1 MTETTLDLNRDSIA
15 DAFRNLQDQICE
27 ALEQFDEKGLFRQDL
42 WRRDAGGG
50 GRTRLIENANIL
62 EKGGVNFSAVH
73 GPMPEKIAAAL
84 NLSAGEFFATGVSI
98 VLHPFNPWVPI
109 IHMNVRYFEMSNGTW
124 WFGGGIDLTPH
135 YAVPEDAV
143 FFHRSLKSVC
153 DSYNPDYFHRFKTW
167 ADDYFFIR
175 HRQETRGIG
184 GIFFDRLDGSNGQT
198 RKERFAFVLELGQN
212 FVPIYTELMR
222 RHKDRSYGKREKSWQ
237 EHRRGRYVE
246 FNLVYDKGTKF
257 GLDTDG
263 RAESILMSLPPLAR
277 WTYDHKPEHDPE
289 ALRTQSLLIKGIDWE
304 AGMPEGMVSGLL
316 AG

>member
-1 MTETTLDLNRDSIA
+1 MPTNALPPNRDTIA
-15 DAFRNLQDQICE
+15 DAFRTLQDQICE
-27 ALEQFDEKGLFRQDL
+27 GLEQFDEKGLFRQDL

-135 YAVPEDAV
+135 YVVPEDAV
-143 FFHRSLKSVC
+143 FFHQSLKNVC
-153 DSYNPDYFHRFKTW
+153 DHHDPEYFGRFKTW
-167 ADDYFFIR
+167 ADDYFYIR

-184 GIFFDRLDGSNGQT
+184 GIFFDRLDGANHQT
-198 RKERFAFVLELGQN
+198 REQRFAFVLEVGQN

-222 RHKDRSYGKREKSWQ
+222 RHKDRSYGNLEKSWQ

-277 WTYDHKPEHDPE
+277 WTYDHKPEQDPE
-289 ALRTQSLLIKGIDWE
+289 ALRTQSLLVKGIDWA
-304 AGMPEGMVSGLL
+304 AGAPAVS
-316 AG
+316 A